1 MAGEI
6 IAVVIDSDKIICQK
20 IVPVANACTP
30 SNFLNALRFGPQ
42 PFRDAFTALP
52 GNSNEEK
59 LMSLIFKQGSEPSS
73 VVKGRK
79 LFEERLGVLSED
91 IPEYFNSL
99 LTNRTD
105 HLTLRYFDLVKNE
118 PHASHLAR
126 IHRMLVSSLKKG
138 VPVITTIRA
147 FAAREQKNHTFQWK
161 EIAQHSIL
169 IVSLPEKI
177 SEQSQGFMFRFI
189 EPSIGKICEGYVYSE
204 NVREFQAIKAAC
216 CYTYKEDTQEFR
228 PMEGSYSDSEWVTNG
243 FLHLV
248 SPSLSLNTGREPW
261 YARTFLALTCGLGRF

>member
-1 MAGEI
+1 MKCEL
-6 IAVVIDSDKIICQK
+6 VEVEIDSGKIICQK
-20 IVPVANACTP
+20 IVPVANTCTP
-30 SNFLNALRFGPQ
+30 SNILNALRFGPQ
-42 PFRDAFTALP
+42 PFRDAFGALT

-79 LFEERLGVLSED
+79 LFEEKLGVLSED

-99 LTNRTD
+99 LPNRTD
-105 HLTLRYFDLVKNE
+105 HLTLRCFDLVKNE
-118 PHASHLAR
+118 PHPNHLAR
-126 IHRMLVSSLKKG
+126 IHKMLVSSLQKG
-138 VPVITTIRA
+138 VPIITTIRA
-147 FAAREQKNHTFQWK
+147 FAARKQKDNRFQW
-161 EIAQHSIL
+161 EGIAQHSIL

-177 SEQSQGFMFRFI
+177 SDQSQGFMFRFI
-189 EPSIGKICEGYVYSE
+189 QPSNGKLCEGYIYTESI
-204 NVREFQAIKAAC
+204 REFQAIKATC
-216 CYTYKEDTQEFR
+216 CYTYEEDTHEFK
-228 PMEGSYSDSEWVTNG
+228 PMEGSYSDSEWIANG